1 MARRRRVLAVL
12 ISQAAILLSSAV
24 SHADTGIPPT
34 YQRIAARYE
43 IPAAIL
49 YAVALAESGKPIPE
63 LWARRPWPWTLN
75 VAGEGR
81 YFPTRLAAWRVLD
94 ATLAAGETRID
105 IGLMQV
111 NWHFHR
117 QRLGNTWLALQPEH
131 NLSVAA
137 EILKRCYAERRD
149 WWNSIGCYHAPNNA
163 TRAMRYTERVRAA
176 WRSVKDTR

>member
-1 MARRRRVLAVL
+1 MARRQPVLAVL
-12 ISQAAILLSSAV
+12 ICQATMFSSSAV

-34 YQRIAARYE
+34 YERIAARYE

-49 YAVALAESGKPIPE
+49 YAVALAESGKPIPS
-63 LWARRPWPWTLN
+63 LSARRPWPWTLN

-94 ATLAAGETRID
+94 ASLAVGETSID

-111 NWHFHR
+111 NWHYHR

-149 WWNSIGCYHAPNNA
+149 WWSSIGCYHAPNDA
-163 TRAMRYTERVRAA
+163 ARAKRYTERVRAA
-176 WRSVKDTR
+176 WRSVKDIR